1 MFQKFT
7 VELPHIRKEEFII
20 TAYGAVSG
28 GMVSNTKAFADAIM
42 AAAVNGGRVLVPDGI
57 WLTGPIE
64 LKSGVEL
71 HLSDNALVLFDKNRE
86 EYPLIETDFEGI
98 KRIRTT
104 SPIYANGA
112 ENIAITGKGIFDG
125 NGHLWRPVKQFKV
138 TERQWKEML
147 KKSPYV
153 WENKESG
160 IWAPTKSIYEGR
172 NFGEVFPDHEGAF
185 LEATPYYDF
194 YRPVMVS
201 LKHCKR
207 VLIEDV
213 LVQNSPAWCL
223 HPYFCE
229 DVTVKG
235 IRVYNPYHAQNGD
248 GIDIDSCRNVEV
260 CYCNF
265 STGDDG
271 ICIKSGKDAEAR
283 KMEGPSENIHI
294 HHCYVGHSHGG
305 FVIGSE
311 MSRGVRNVLVEDC
324 TFIDSDIGIRMK
336 STIGRGGVVENI
348 YIRNINM
355 VNMLQEAVI
364 LTMNYIHH
372 NMNYYEPIEESEDP
386 EDIPIF
392 QNIFFENCV
401 CKDAKLGVKIAGLPG
416 KPYTIHNVKFENCIF
431 TADVDRELSDCDK
444 IEFLSDINLS
454 KEKCEK

>member
-1 MFQKFT
+1 MFQKFEI
-7 VELPHIRKEEFII
+7 ELPTINKKEYDI

-28 GMVSNTKAFADAIM
+28 GIISNTKAFST
-42 AAAVNGGRVLVPDGI
+42 AVEEAYKAGGKIVVPDGI

-71 HLSDNALVLFDKNRE
+71 HLEDNAVILFDKNAE
-86 EYPLIETDFEGI
+86 EYPLIETDFEGV
-98 KRIRTT
+98 KRIRTM
-104 SPIYANGA
+104 SPIYANNA
-112 ENIAITGKGIFDG
+112 TDIAITGKGIIDG
-125 NGHLWRPVKQFKV
+125 SGHLWRPVKQFKV
-138 TERQWKEML
+138 TERQWRGML
-147 KKSPYV
+147 RQSPYV

-172 NFGEVFPDHEGAF
+172 NYGEVFPDHEGAL
-185 LEATPYYDF
+185 LEAAPYYDF

-213 LVQNSPAWCL
+213 LLQNSPAWCI

-229 DVTVKG
+229 DLTVKG
-235 IRVYNPYHAQNGD
+235 VRVNNPYHAQNGD
-248 GIDIDSCRNVEV
+248 GIDIDSCKNVEV

-271 ICIKSGKDAEAR
+271 ICIKSGKDREAR
-283 KMEGPSENIHI
+283 KIVGPCENIHI

-336 STIGRGGVVENI
+336 STIGRGGMVENI
-348 YIRNINM
+348 TIKNVNM

-364 LTMNYIHH
+364 ITMNYVHH
-372 NMNYYEPIEESEDP
+372 NMNYHEPIEESEDP
-386 EDIPIF
+386 EDIPLF
-392 QNIFFENCV
+392 QNISLENCV
-401 CKDAKLGVKIAGLPG
+401 CKGAKIAVKVAGLPG
-416 KPYTIHNVKFENCIF
+416 KPYTIHDVQFKNCSF
-431 TADVDRELSDCDK
+431 AADREKELTDCEN
-444 IEFLSDINLS
+444 ISFE
-454 KEKCEK
+454 

>member
-1 MFQKFT
+1 MFQEFKI
-7 VELPHIRKEEFII
+7 ELPNINDREYNI

-28 GMVSNTKAFADAIM
+28 GVVSNTKAFST
-42 AAAVNGGRVLVPDGI
+42 AVECASQTGGRVIVPDGI

-71 HLSDNALVLFDKNRE
+71 HLEDNAVIIFDKNAE

-98 KRIRTT
+98 KRIRAL
-104 SPIYANGA
+104 SPIYANEA
-112 ENIAITGKGIFDG
+112 CDIAITGKGVIDG
-125 NGHLWRPVKQFKV
+125 SGHLWRPVKHFKV
-138 TERQWKEML
+138 TERQWKEL
-147 KKSPYV
+147 LQKSPYLLGNNEGGMWV
-153 WENKESG
+153 
-160 IWAPTKSIYEGR
+160 PTETIYEGR
-172 NFGEVFPDHEGAF
+172 NHGEVFPDHKGAL
-185 LEATPYYDF
+185 LEAAPYYDF

-207 VLIEDV
+207 VLIENV
-213 LVQNSPAWCL
+213 LLQNSPAWCV

-235 IRVYNPYHAQNGD
+235 VRVNNPYYAQNGD
-248 GIDIDSCRNVEV
+248 GIDIESCKNVEV

-283 KMEGPSENIHI
+283 KIVGPCENIHI

-324 TFIDSDIGIRMK
+324 TFMDSDIGIRMK

-348 YIRNINM
+348 TMRNIHM
-355 VNMLQEAVI
+355 VNMLKEAVI
-364 LTMNYIHH
+364 LTMNYVHH
-372 NMNYYEPIEESEDP
+372 NINYDEPVVESENP
-386 EDIPIF
+386 EDIPVF
-392 QNIFFENCV
+392 RDMLLENCN
-401 CKDAKLGVKIAGLPG
+401 CKGAKIGVKIAGLPG
-416 KPYTIHNVKFENCIF
+416 RAHTIQHIAFQNCNFIAE
-431 TADVDRELSDCDK
+431 TEKELSDCENIVFDGW
-444 IEFLSDINLS
+444 S
-454 KEKCEK
+454 CC

>member
-1 MFQKFT
+1 MFQEFT
-7 VELPHIRKEEFII
+7 IELPNICDKEYNI
-20 TAYGAVSG
+20 TSYGAVSG
-28 GMVSNTKAFADAIM
+28 GVVSNTKAFST
-42 AAAVNGGRVLVPDGI
+42 AVEEAHKTGGKVLVPNGI

-71 HLSDNALVLFDKNRE
+71 HLEDNAVIIFDKSAE

-98 KRIRTT
+98 KRIRTL

-112 ENIAITGKGIFDG
+112 QDIAITGKGVIDG
-125 NGHLWRPVKQFKV
+125 SGHLWRPVKHFKV
-138 TERQWKEML
+138 TERQWKGLLET
-147 KKSPYV
+147 SPYIF
-153 WENKESG
+153 ENKEG
-160 IWAPTKSIYEGR
+160 GMWVPTESIYEGR
-172 NFGEVFPDHEGAF
+172 NYGEVFPDHEGA
-185 LEATPYYDF
+185 LEEAAPYYDF

-213 LVQNSPAWCL
+213 LLQNSPAWCV

-235 IRVYNPYHAQNGD
+235 VRVNNPYYAQNGD
-248 GIDIDSCRNVEV
+248 GIDIESCKNVEV

-271 ICIKSGKDAEAR
+271 ICVKSGKDAEAR
-283 KMEGPSENIHI
+283 KIVGPCENIHI

-324 TFIDSDIGIRMK
+324 TFMDSDIGIRMK

-348 YIRNINM
+348 TMRNINM
-355 VNMLQEAVI
+355 VNMLKEAVI
-364 LTMNYIHH
+364 LTMNYVHH
-372 NMNYYEPIEESEDP
+372 NINYDEPIAESENP
-386 EDIPIF
+386 EDIPVF
-392 QNIFFENCV
+392 QDMLIENCS
-401 CKDAKLGVKIAGLPG
+401 CKGAKVGVKIAGLPG
-416 KPYTIHNVKFENCIF
+416 KPYTIRNITIRNCSF
-431 TADVDRELSDCDK
+431 VADKEKELSDCEN
-444 IEFLSDINLS
+444 IVFEGVTFQ
-454 KEKCEK
+454 